1 MLTNEDK
8 LMIENIITMI
18 NRRPWNQ
25 DNQVNL
31 KDVLDMCVKEDMYVV
46 LEMLREED
54 TQRQQNYQK

>member
-18 NRRPWNQ
+18 NRSPWNK

-31 KDVLDMCVKEDMYVV
+31 KDVLDMCLKEDMYVV

>member
-18 NRRPWNQ
+18 NRSPWNK

-54 TQRQQNYQK
+54 TQRQQYYQK

>member
-8 LMIENIITMI
+8 LMVENIITMI
-18 NRRPWNQ
+18 NRSPWNQ

-31 KDVLDMCVKEDMYVV
+31 KDVLDMCLKEDMYVV

-54 TQRQQNYQK
+54 TKRQQNYQK